1 MKLKAKYFAFI
12 EFLYLA
18 ENEKKR
24 EENTRYDI
32 KTHDMKIQ
40 EKSQT
45 RAQFFKFSCIFT

>member
-18 ENEKKR
+18 ENEKK
-24 EENTRYDI
+24 EKKI
-32 KTHDMKIQ
+32 QGMIIQ